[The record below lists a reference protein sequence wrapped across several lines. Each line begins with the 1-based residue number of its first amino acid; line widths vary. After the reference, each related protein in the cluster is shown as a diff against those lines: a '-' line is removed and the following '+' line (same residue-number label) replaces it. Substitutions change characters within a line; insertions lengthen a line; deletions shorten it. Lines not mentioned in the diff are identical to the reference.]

1 MEKRLAVMKE
11 NKFYKSEASEAASDF
26 FEMNKV
32 KGTSI
37 SACAI
42 MKNEISHV
50 EAWLNNVRVFAQEII
65 VVDTGSTDGT
75 NEFLAKQF
83 DVKLI
88 SYEWQHD
95 FAQAKNVALQEA
107 TGDWLVFT
115 DAYECFY
122 HPKNIIEY
130 LRQLDKQYADMDVI
144 FCPIDNI
151 DADNNNEIINS
162 DVVPRIIRNHV
173 GIKYMG
179 AVHEQ
184 LTNGREPWQDVK
196 YVVADRQLAIR
207 HTGYSTKVIPFK
219 YQRNYEILQQVMGKS
234 HKPEMYYGFLS
245 ESLLG
250 LEKYQEALEYA
261 ILAMESPYQPTIQ
274 KERFAQV
281 AIESM
286 DKLGLAISDIFS
298 MQQAEKICQTIL
310 KRNKWHVGTL
320 CQWLDM
326 NLLEIDEN
334 EHQDKIQNI
343 IQSLHNIYG
352 ENPQDIQQLIALLEQ
367 NGYIYLVKEFSYYM
381 NMEKENNLEEVYQLL
396 YQKNF
401 DQLEKKI
408 LPRMAE
414 NIQLLFVALLGC
426 NYSSGSWYQEKL
438 QLLPQAQQVL
448 VQLYHG
454 QVQNVALEP
463 DEYITMLDGIIL
475 YGSQEMLLK
484 YLQLAQGMPGSKL
497 KKIGHQLV
505 AREYYGEALEIFA
518 QIQAEDEAVTEDF
531 WFDCGICLYY
541 LQDYSNALAALERA
555 ANMGNSNKELET
567 YIAWCK
573 EAVKI

>member
-1 MEKRLAVMKE
+1 MKK

-32 KGTSI
+32 KGTNI

-65 VVDTGSTDGT
+65 VVDTGSIDGT

-115 DAYECFY
+115 DADEYFY
-122 HPKNIIEY
+122 QPENIIEY
-130 LRQLDKQYADMDVI
+130 LRQLNKQSSDIDVV

-151 DADNNNEIINS
+151 DADSNNEIINS
-162 DVVPRIIRNHV
+162 DVVPRLIRNHI
-173 GIKYMG
+173 GIKYIG

-184 LTNGREPWQDVK
+184 LTKGSEPWQNIK

-207 HTGYSTKVIPFK
+207 HTGYSAKVIPFK
-219 YQRNYEILQQVMGKS
+219 HQRNYEILQQVMGKS

-298 MQQAEKICQTIL
+298 LQQAEKICQTIL

-326 NLLEIDEN
+326 KLTVYEN
-334 EHQDKIQNI
+334 DHQEKITDI
-343 IQSLHNIYG
+343 IQDLHHLYG
-352 ENPQDIQQLIALLEQ
+352 ENSQDIQQLMALLKQ
-367 NGYIYLVKEFSYYM
+367 NGYIYLAKEFSAHM
-381 NMEKENNLEEVYQLL
+381 NMEKENNLEEVYHLL

-401 DQLEKKI
+401 AQFEKKI
-408 LPRMAE
+408 LPLMAE

-426 NYSSGSWYQEKL
+426 NYSSGNWYQEKL
-438 QLLPQAQQVL
+438 KLLPEAQQIL

-475 YGSQEMLLK
+475 YGSQEMLLN
-484 YLQLAQGMPGSKL
+484 YLQLAQGMLGSKL

-505 AREYYGEALEIFA
+505 VREYYSEALEILA
-518 QIQAEDEAVTEDF
+518 QIQAEDEAVIEDF

-541 LQDYSNALAALERA
+541 LQDYSNALPALERA

-573 EAVKI
+573 EAVRA

>member
-1 MEKRLAVMKE
+1 MKK
-11 NKFYKSEASEAASDF
+11 NKFYKSEASEPASDF
-26 FEMNKV
+26 FGMDKAQGISV
-32 KGTSI
+32 

-115 DAYECFY
+115 DADECFY
-122 HPKNIIEY
+122 HPENITEY
-130 LRQLDKQYADMDVI
+130 LGKLDRQSADMDVI

-173 GIKYMG
+173 GIKYIG

-184 LTNGREPWQDVK
+184 LTKGGEPWQDIK
-196 YVVADRQLAIR
+196 YVVADRNLAIR

-219 YQRNYEILQQVMGKS
+219 HQRNYEILCQVMGKS
-234 HKPEMYYGFLS
+234 NKPEMYYGFLS

-261 ILAMESPYQPTIQ
+261 VLAMESPYQPTIQ

-281 AIESM
+281 AIEYM

-298 MQQAEKICQTIL
+298 LQQAEAICQTIL

-326 NLLEIDEN
+326 KLTVYEN
-334 EHQDKIQNI
+334 DHQEKITDI
-343 IQSLHNIYG
+343 IQDLHHLYG
-352 ENPQDIQQLIALLEQ
+352 ENSQDIQQLMALLEQ
-367 NGYIYLVKEFSYYM
+367 NGYIYLAKEFSAHM
-381 NMEKENNLEEVYQLL
+381 NIEKENHLEEVYQLL
-396 YQKNF
+396 QEKNF
-401 DQLEKKI
+401 SQLEKKI
-408 LPRMAE
+408 LPLMAE

-426 NYSSGSWYQEKL
+426 NYSSGNWYQEKL
-438 QLLPQAQQVL
+438 KLLPKAQQIL

-484 YLQLAQGMPGSKL
+484 YLQLAQGMPGNKL
-497 KKIGHQLV
+497 KKIGHQLA

-518 QIQAEDEAVTEDF
+518 QIQAEDEAVTEEF
-531 WFDCGICLYY
+531 WLDCGICLYY
-541 LQDYSNALAALERA
+541 LQDYSNAMAALEKA
-555 ANMGNSNKELET
+555 AEMGNSSNDLKS

-573 EAVKI
+573 EAVRE

>member
-1 MEKRLAVMKE
+1 MKK
-11 NKFYKSEASEAASDF
+11 NKFYKSEAYEAASDF
-26 FEMNKV
+26 FEVNRAQEIN
-32 KGTSI
+32 I

-50 EAWLNNVRVFAQEII
+50 EAWLDNVRCFAQEII

-75 NEFLAKQF
+75 NEFLAKQPN
-83 DVKLI
+83 VKLI
-88 SYEWQHD
+88 NYEWQHD
-95 FAQAKNVALQEA
+95 FAQAKNMALQEA

-115 DAYECFY
+115 DADECYY

-184 LTNGREPWQDVK
+184 LTKGREPWQDIK
-196 YVVADRQLAIR
+196 YIVADRQLAIC

-298 MQQAEKICQTIL
+298 QQQAEEICQMTL
-310 KRNKWHVGTL
+310 RRNKWHLGTL

-326 NLLEIDEN
+326 NLLEIAEN
-334 EHQDKIQNI
+334 EQQEKVRDI
-343 IQSLHNIYG
+343 IQGLHNLYG
-352 ENPQDIQQLIALLEQ
+352 ENSQDIQQLIALLEQ
-367 NGYIYLVKEFSYYM
+367 NGYIYLAKEFSAHM

-401 DQLEKKI
+401 AQLEKKI
-408 LPRMAE
+408 LPLMAE

-438 QLLPQAQQVL
+438 MLLPEAQQVL

-475 YGSQEMLLK
+475 YGSQEMLLN

-497 KKIGHQLV
+497 KKIGHQFV
-505 AREYYGEALEIFA
+505 VREYYSEALEILA
-518 QIQAEDEAVTEDF
+518 QIQAEDEAVIEDF

-573 EAVKI
+573 EAVNI

>member
-1 MEKRLAVMKE
+1 MKK

-26 FEMNKV
+26 FEVSKV
-32 KGTSI
+32 KGASI

-42 MKNEISHV
+42 MKNEISNV
-50 EAWLNNVRVFAQEII
+50 EAWLDNVRVFAQEII
-65 VVDTGSTDGT
+65 VVDTGSVDGT
-75 NEFLAKQF
+75 REFLAKQT
-83 DVKLI
+83 DVKVI
-88 SYEWQHD
+88 NYEWQHN

-115 DAYECFY
+115 DADECFY

-130 LRQLDKQYADMDVI
+130 LRQMDKQSAVIDVI
-144 FCPIDNI
+144 LCPIDNI
-151 DADNNNEIINS
+151 DADSNNEIINS

-179 AVHEQ
+179 GVHEQ
-184 LTNGREPWQDVK
+184 LIKGGEPWQDIK
-196 YVVADRQLAIR
+196 YIVSDRQLAIR

-219 YQRNYEILQQVMGKS
+219 HQRNYAILRQVMGKS

-250 LEKYQEALEYA
+250 MEKYQQALEYA
-261 ILAMESPYQPTIQ
+261 ILAMESPYQPAIQ

-286 DKLGLAISDIFS
+286 DNLGLAISDIFS
-298 MQQAEKICQTIL
+298 PQQAEKICQTIL
-310 KRNKWHVGTL
+310 KRNKWHLGTL

-326 NLLEIDEN
+326 KLTAVEN
-334 EHQDKIQNI
+334 EQQDKIQNI
-343 IQSLHNIYG
+343 ISSLQDIYG
-352 ENPQDIQQLIALLEQ
+352 KNPQDIQQLIALLEQ
-367 NGYIYLVKEFSYYM
+367 NGYIYLAKEFSAHM
-381 NMEKENNLEEVYQLL
+381 NMKKENNLEEVYQLL
-396 YQKNF
+396 QQTDF
-401 DQLEKKI
+401 VQLEKKI
-408 LPRMAE
+408 LPLMAE

-426 NYSSGSWYQEKL
+426 NYSSGGWYQEKL
-438 QLLPQAQQVL
+438 MLLPKAQQAL

-454 QVQNVALEP
+454 HVKNGALNP
-463 DEYITMLDGIIL
+463 DECITMLDGIIL
-475 YGSQEMLLK
+475 YGNQEMLLK

-497 KKIGHQLV
+497 KKIGHQLAV
-505 AREYYGEALEIFA
+505 REYYGEALEIFA

-555 ANMGNSNKELET
+555 ADMGSSSKELES

-573 EAVKI
+573 EAVKR

>member
-1 MEKRLAVMKE
+1 MKK

-88 SYEWQHD
+88 NYEWQNN

-115 DAYECFY
+115 DADECLY
-122 HPKNIIEY
+122 HPENIIEY
-130 LRQLDKQYADMDVI
+130 LRQMNKQSPDTDVI

-151 DADNNNEIINS
+151 DVDSNNEIINS

-184 LTNGREPWQDVK
+184 LTKGGELWQNIK
-196 YVVADRQLAIR
+196 YVVADRNLAIR

-219 YQRNYEILQQVMGKS
+219 HQRNYEILCQVMKKS
-234 HKPEMYYGFLS
+234 NKPEMYYGFLS

-261 ILAMESPYQPTIQ
+261 ILAMESPYQPAIQ

-281 AIESM
+281 DIESM
-286 DKLGLAISDIFS
+286 DKLGLAISDIFFP
-298 MQQAEKICQTIL
+298 QQAEEICQTIL
-310 KRNKWHVGTL
+310 KRNKWHLGTL

-326 NLLEIDEN
+326 KLAAAEN
-334 EHQDKIQNI
+334 GYQEGIQNI
-343 IQSLHNIYG
+343 ISSLQDIYG
-352 ENPQDIQQLIALLEQ
+352 KNPQDIQQLIALLEQ
-367 NGYIYLVKEFSYYM
+367 NGYIYLAKEFSAHM
-381 NMEKENNLEEVYQLL
+381 NMKKENNLEEVYQLL
-396 YQKNF
+396 QQKDF
-401 DQLEKKI
+401 VQLEKKI
-408 LPRMAE
+408 LPLMAE
-414 NIQLLFVALLGC
+414 NIQILFVALLGC
-426 NYSSGSWYQEKL
+426 NYSSGGWYQEKL
-438 QLLPQAQQVL
+438 MLLPKAQQAL
-448 VQLYHG
+448 VKLYHG
-454 QVQNVALEP
+454 HVKNVVLNP
-463 DEYITMLDGIIL
+463 DECITMLDGIIL
-475 YGSQEMLLK
+475 YGGQEMLLR
-484 YLQLAQGMPGSKL
+484 YLQLAQGMSGSKL
-497 KKIGHQLV
+497 KKIGHQLTV
-505 AREYYGEALEIFA
+505 REYYGEALEIFA

-531 WFDCGICLYY
+531 WFDCGVCLYY
-541 LQDYSNALAALERA
+541 LQDYINALVALERA
-555 ANMGNSNKELET
+555 ASMGISNKELES

-573 EAVKI
+573 EAVRE

>member
-1 MEKRLAVMKE
+1 MKK

-26 FEMNKV
+26 FGMDNAQGISV
-32 KGTSI
+32 

-50 EAWLNNVRVFAQEII
+50 EAWLDNVRVFAQEII

-75 NEFLAKQF
+75 NEFLAKQP

-88 SYEWQHD
+88 NYEWQHD
-95 FAQAKNVALQEA
+95 FAQAKNMALQE
-107 TGDWLVFT
+107 TTEDWLVFT
-115 DAYECFY
+115 DADECYY

-184 LTNGREPWQDVK
+184 LTKGREPWQDIK
-196 YVVADRQLAIR
+196 YIVADRNLAIR
-207 HTGYSTKVIPFK
+207 HSGYSTKVITFK
-219 YQRNYEILQQVMGKS
+219 YQRNYDILCQVMKKS
-234 HKPEMYYGFLS
+234 NKPEMYYGFLS

-298 MQQAEKICQTIL
+298 LQQAEAICQTIL

-326 NLLEIDEN
+326 KLTVYEN
-334 EHQDKIQNI
+334 GHQEKITDI
-343 IQSLHNIYG
+343 IQSLHHLYG
-352 ENPQDIQQLIALLEQ
+352 ENSQDIQQLMALLEQ
-367 NGYIYLVKEFSYYM
+367 NGYIYLAKEFSAHM

-401 DQLEKKI
+401 AQFEKKI
-408 LPRMAE
+408 LPLMAE

-426 NYSSGSWYQEKL
+426 NYSSGNWYQEKL
-438 QLLPQAQQVL
+438 KLLPEAQQIL

-475 YGSQEMLLK
+475 YGSQEMLLN
-484 YLQLAQGMPGSKL
+484 YLQLAQGMLGSKL

-505 AREYYGEALEIFA
+505 VREYYSEALEILV
-518 QIQAEDEAVTEDF
+518 QIQTEDVAVTEDF

-555 ANMGNSNKELET
+555 ADMGNRNKELES

-573 EAVKI
+573 EAVKR

>member
-1 MEKRLAVMKE
+1 MKK
-11 NKFYKSEASEAASDF
+11 NKFYKSEASEAASYF

-50 EAWLNNVRVFAQEII
+50 EDWLDNVRCFAQEII

-75 NEFLAKQF
+75 NEFLAKQP

-88 SYEWQHD
+88 NYEWQHD
-95 FAQAKNVALQEA
+95 FAQAKNVALREVA
-107 TGDWLVFT
+107 RDWLVFT
-115 DAYECFY
+115 DADECFY
-122 HPKNIIEY
+122 HSENIIEY
-130 LRQLDKQYADMDVI
+130 LEQLDKQYADIDVI

-151 DADNNNEIINS
+151 DADSNNEIINS

-184 LTNGREPWQDVK
+184 LTKGGEPWQDIK

-219 YQRNYEILQQVMGKS
+219 HQRNYAILRQVMEKS
-234 HKPEMYYGFLS
+234 NKPEMYYGFLS

-250 LEKYQEALEYA
+250 MEKYQDALEYA
-261 ILAMESPYQPTIQ
+261 ILAMESPYQPAIQ

-286 DKLGLAISDIFS
+286 DKLGLTISDIFS
-298 MQQAEKICQTIL
+298 MKQAEEICQTIL
-310 KRNKWHVGTL
+310 KRNKWHLGTL

-326 NLLEIDEN
+326 NLLEIAEN

-367 NGYIYLVKEFSYYM
+367 NGYIYLAKEFFAHM

-401 DQLEKKI
+401 AQFEKKI
-408 LPRMAE
+408 LPLMAE

-426 NYSSGSWYQEKL
+426 NYSYGNWYQEKL

-475 YGSQEMLLK
+475 YGSQEMLLN

-505 AREYYGEALEIFA
+505 VREYYSEALEIFA
-518 QIQAEDEAVTEDF
+518 QIQAEDEAVIEDF

-541 LQDYSNALAALERA
+541 LQDYSNALPALEMA
-555 ANMGNSNKELET
+555 ANMGNSSKELET

-573 EAVKI
+573 EAVRE

>member
-1 MEKRLAVMKE
+1 MKK

-115 DAYECFY
+115 DADECYY
-122 HPKNIIEY
+122 HPENITEY
-130 LRQLDKQYADMDVI
+130 LGKLDRQSADIDVI

-151 DADNNNEIINS
+151 DADSNNEIINS

-184 LTNGREPWQDVK
+184 LTKGGEPWQDIK
-196 YVVADRQLAIR
+196 YVVADRNLAIR

-219 YQRNYEILQQVMGKS
+219 HQRNYEILCQVMGKS
-234 HKPEMYYGFLS
+234 NKPEMYYGFLS

-250 LEKYQEALEYA
+250 MEKYQQALEYA

-298 MQQAEKICQTIL
+298 LQQAEAICQTIL

-326 NLLEIDEN
+326 KLTVYEN
-334 EHQDKIQNI
+334 DHQEKITDI
-343 IQSLHNIYG
+343 IQDLHHLYG
-352 ENPQDIQQLIALLEQ
+352 ENSQDIQQLIALLEQ
-367 NGYIYLVKEFSYYM
+367 NGYIYLAKEFSAHM
-381 NMEKENNLEEVYQLL
+381 NIEKENHLEEVYQLL
-396 YQKNF
+396 QEKNF
-401 DQLEKKI
+401 SQLEKKI
-408 LPRMAE
+408 LPLMAE
-414 NIQLLFVALLGC
+414 NIQLLFVASLGC
-426 NYSSGSWYQEKL
+426 NYSSGNWYQEKL
-438 QLLPQAQQVL
+438 KLLPKAQQIL

-484 YLQLAQGMPGSKL
+484 YLQLAQGMLGSKL
-497 KKIGHQLV
+497 KKIGHQLA

-518 QIQAEDEAVTEDF
+518 QIQAEDEAVTEEF
-531 WFDCGICLYY
+531 WLDCGICLYY
-541 LQDYSNALAALERA
+541 LQDYSNAMAALEKA
-555 ANMGNSNKELET
+555 AEMGNSSKELES

-573 EAVKI
+573 EAVRE

>member
-1 MEKRLAVMKE
+1 MKK

-26 FEMNKV
+26 FGMDKAQGISV
-32 KGTSI
+32 

-115 DAYECFY
+115 DADECYY
-122 HPKNIIEY
+122 HPENIIEY
-130 LRQLDKQYADMDVI
+130 LGKLDRQSADIDVI

-162 DVVPRIIRNHV
+162 DVVPRIIRNYV

-184 LTNGREPWQDVK
+184 LTKGGEPWQDIK
-196 YVVADRQLAIR
+196 YVVADRNLAIR

-219 YQRNYEILQQVMGKS
+219 HQRNYEILCQVMGKS
-234 HKPEMYYGFLS
+234 NKPEMYYGFLS

-250 LEKYQEALEYA
+250 MEKYQQALEYA

-274 KERFAQV
+274 KECFAQV

-298 MQQAEKICQTIL
+298 LQQAEAICQTIL

-326 NLLEIDEN
+326 KLTVYEN
-334 EHQDKIQNI
+334 DHQEKITDI
-343 IQSLHNIYG
+343 IQDLHHLYG
-352 ENPQDIQQLIALLEQ
+352 ENSQDIQQLMALLEQ
-367 NGYIYLVKEFSYYM
+367 NGYIYLAKEFSAHM
-381 NMEKENNLEEVYQLL
+381 NIEKENHLEEVYQLL
-396 YQKNF
+396 QEKNF
-401 DQLEKKI
+401 SQLEKKI
-408 LPRMAE
+408 LPLMAE

-426 NYSSGSWYQEKL
+426 NYSSGNWYQEKL
-438 QLLPQAQQVL
+438 KLLPKAQQIL

-484 YLQLAQGMPGSKL
+484 YLQLAQGMPGNKL
-497 KKIGHQLV
+497 KKIGHQLA

-518 QIQAEDEAVTEDF
+518 QIQAEDEAVTEEF
-531 WFDCGICLYY
+531 WLDCGICLYY
-541 LQDYSNALAALERA
+541 LQDYSNAMVALEKA
-555 ANMGNSNKELET
+555 AEMGNSSKGLES
-567 YIAWCK
+567 YIVWCK
-573 EAVKI
+573 EAVRE

>member
-1 MEKRLAVMKE
+1 MKKS
-11 NKFYKSEASEAASDF
+11 KFYKSEASEAASDF

-50 EAWLNNVRVFAQEII
+50 EAWLDNVRVFAQEII

-75 NEFLAKQF
+75 REFLDKQS
-83 DVKLI
+83 DVKVFY
-88 SYEWQHD
+88 SEWQHD
-95 FAQAKNVALQEA
+95 FAQVKNVALQEA

-115 DAYECFY
+115 DADECFY
-122 HPKNIIEY
+122 HSENIIEY
-130 LRQLDKQYADMDVI
+130 LEQLDKQYADIDVI

-151 DADNNNEIINS
+151 DADSNNEIINS
-162 DVVPRIIRNHV
+162 DVVPRLIRNHV
-173 GIKYMG
+173 GIKYIG

-184 LTNGREPWQDVK
+184 LTKGREPWQDIK
-196 YVVADRQLAIR
+196 YIVANRQLAIR
-207 HTGYSTKVIPFK
+207 HTGYSIKAIPCK
-219 YQRNYEILQQVMGKS
+219 HQRNYEILCQVMEKS
-234 HKPEMYYGFLS
+234 NNPEMYYGFLS

-250 LEKYQEALEYA
+250 LGKYQEALEYA
-261 ILAMESPYQPTIQ
+261 ILAMESPYQPAIQ

-298 MQQAEKICQTIL
+298 PQQAEEICQTIL

-326 NLLEIDEN
+326 KLAVAEN
-334 EHQDKIQNI
+334 EHQNKIKGI
-343 IQSLHNIYG
+343 IQGLHNIYG
-352 ENPQDIQQLIALLEQ
+352 ENPQDIQQLMALLEQ
-367 NGYIYLVKEFSYYM
+367 NGYIYLAKEFSSYM
-381 NMEKENNLEEVYQLL
+381 NIEKENNLEEVYQLL
-396 YQKNF
+396 QQKNF
-401 DQLEKKI
+401 AQLEKKI
-408 LPRMAE
+408 LPLMVE
-414 NIQLLFVALLGC
+414 NIQLLFISLLGC
-426 NYSSGSWYQEKL
+426 NYSSGGWYQEKL
-438 QLLPQAQQVL
+438 RLLPEAQQIL

-454 QVQNVALEP
+454 KVKNVALEP
-463 DEYITMLDGIIL
+463 EEYIAMLEGVIV

-484 YLQLAQGMPGSKL
+484 YLQLAQGMPGNKL

-505 AREYYGEALEIFA
+505 VWEYYGEALEIYG

-531 WFDCGICLYY
+531 WLGCGKCLYY
-541 LQDYSNALAALERA
+541 LQDYSNALAALEKT
-555 ANMGNSNKELET
+555 ANMRSSSKELEA
-567 YIAWCK
+567 YITWCK
-573 EAVKI
+573 EAVKE

>member
-1 MEKRLAVMKE
+1 MKK

-50 EAWLNNVRVFAQEII
+50 EAWLDNVRCFAQEII

-75 NEFLAKQF
+75 NEFLAKQP

-88 SYEWQHD
+88 NYEWQHD
-95 FAQAKNVALQEA
+95 FAQAKNVALREVA
-107 TGDWLVFT
+107 RDWLVFT
-115 DAYECFY
+115 DADECFY
-122 HPKNIIEY
+122 HSENIIEY
-130 LRQLDKQYADMDVI
+130 LEQLDKQYADIDVI

-151 DADNNNEIINS
+151 DADSNNEIINS

-184 LTNGREPWQDVK
+184 LTNGSEPWQDIK

-219 YQRNYEILQQVMGKS
+219 HQRNYAILRQVMEKS
-234 HKPEMYYGFLS
+234 NKPEMYYGFLS

-250 LEKYQEALEYA
+250 MEKYQDALEYA
-261 ILAMESPYQPTIQ
+261 ILAMESPYQPAIQ

-286 DKLGLAISDIFS
+286 DNLGLAISDIFS
-298 MQQAEKICQTIL
+298 LQQAEAICQTIL
-310 KRNKWHVGTL
+310 KRNKWHLGTL

-326 NLLEIDEN
+326 NLLEIAEN

-367 NGYIYLVKEFSYYM
+367 NGYIYLAKEFFAHM

-401 DQLEKKI
+401 AQFEQKI
-408 LPRMAE
+408 LPLMAE

-426 NYSSGSWYQEKL
+426 NYSYGNWYQEKL

-475 YGSQEMLLK
+475 YGSQEMLLN

-505 AREYYGEALEIFA
+505 VREYYSEALEILA
-518 QIQAEDEAVTEDF
+518 QIQAEDEAVIEDF

-541 LQDYSNALAALERA
+541 LQDYSNALVALERA
-555 ANMGNSNKELET
+555 ANMGNDSKELES

-573 EAVKI
+573 EAVRE

>member
-1 MEKRLAVMKE
+1 MKK

-26 FEMNKV
+26 FGMDKV
-32 KGTSI
+32 QGISI

-50 EAWLNNVRVFAQEII
+50 EAWLDNVRVFAQEII

-115 DAYECFY
+115 DADECFY
-122 HPKNIIEY
+122 QPQNIIEY
-130 LRQLDKQYADMDVI
+130 LEQLDKKSTSIEAI

-184 LTNGREPWQDVK
+184 LTKGGEPWQDIK
-196 YVVADRQLAIR
+196 YVVADRNLAIR

-219 YQRNYEILQQVMGKS
+219 YQRNYDILCQVMKKS
-234 HKPEMYYGFLS
+234 NKPEMYYGFLS

-250 LEKYQEALEYA
+250 MEKYQQALEYA
-261 ILAMESPYQPTIQ
+261 ILGMESPYQPTIQ

-298 MQQAEKICQTIL
+298 PQQAEEICQTIL

-326 NLLEIDEN
+326 NLLEIAEN

-367 NGYIYLVKEFSYYM
+367 NGYIYLAKEFSAHM

-396 YQKNF
+396 QQKDF
-401 DQLEKKI
+401 VQLEKKI
-408 LPRMAE
+408 LPLMAE

-438 QLLPQAQQVL
+438 MLLPEAQQVL

-484 YLQLAQGMPGSKL
+484 YLQLAQGMPGNKL
-497 KKIGHQLV
+497 KKIGYQLA

-518 QIQAEDEAVTEDF
+518 QIQAEDEAVTEEF
-531 WFDCGICLYY
+531 WLDCGICLYY
-541 LQDYSNALAALERA
+541 LQDYSNAMAALEKA
-555 ANMGNSNKELET
+555 AEMGNSSKELES

-573 EAVKI
+573 EAVRE

>member
-1 MEKRLAVMKE
+1 MKK
-11 NKFYKSEASEAASDF
+11 NKFYKSEASDAASDF

-32 KGTSI
+32 KVTNI
-37 SACAI
+37 SACDI

-65 VVDTGSTDGT
+65 VVDTGSIDGT

-115 DAYECFY
+115 DADEYFY
-122 HPKNIIEY
+122 QPENIIEY
-130 LRQLDKQYADMDVI
+130 LRQLNKQSSDIDVV

-151 DADNNNEIINS
+151 DADSNNEIINS
-162 DVVPRIIRNHV
+162 DVVPRLIRNHI
-173 GIKYMG
+173 GIKYIG

-184 LTNGREPWQDVK
+184 LTKGSEPWQNIK

-207 HTGYSTKVIPFK
+207 HTGYSAKVIPFK
-219 YQRNYEILQQVMGKS
+219 HQRNYEILQQVMGKS

-298 MQQAEKICQTIL
+298 LQQAEKICQTIL

-326 NLLEIDEN
+326 KLTVYEN
-334 EHQDKIQNI
+334 DHQEKITDI
-343 IQSLHNIYG
+343 IQDLHHLYG
-352 ENPQDIQQLIALLEQ
+352 ENSQDIQQLMALLKQ
-367 NGYIYLVKEFSYYM
+367 NGYIYLAKEFSAHM
-381 NMEKENNLEEVYQLL
+381 NMEKENNLEEVYHLL

-401 DQLEKKI
+401 AQFEKKI
-408 LPRMAE
+408 LPLMAE

-426 NYSSGSWYQEKL
+426 NYSSGNWYQEKL
-438 QLLPQAQQVL
+438 KLLPEAQQIL

-475 YGSQEMLLK
+475 YGSQEMLLN
-484 YLQLAQGMPGSKL
+484 YLQLAQGMLGSKL

-505 AREYYGEALEIFA
+505 VREYYSEALEILA
-518 QIQAEDEAVTEDF
+518 QIQAEDEAVIEDF

-541 LQDYSNALAALERA
+541 LQDYSNALPALERA

-573 EAVKI
+573 EAVRA

>member
-1 MEKRLAVMKE
+1 MKK

-50 EAWLNNVRVFAQEII
+50 EAWLNNARVFAQEII

-115 DAYECFY
+115 DADECFY
-122 HPKNIIEY
+122 QPQNIIEY
-130 LRQLDKQYADMDVI
+130 LEQLDKKSTSIEAI
-144 FCPIDNI
+144 FCLIDNI
-151 DADNNNEIINS
+151 DADSNNEIINS

-184 LTNGREPWQDVK
+184 LTKGGEPWQDIK
-196 YVVADRQLAIR
+196 YVVADRNLAIR
-207 HTGYSTKVIPFK
+207 HTGYSTKVITFK
-219 YQRNYEILQQVMGKS
+219 HQRNYEILCQVMGKS
-234 HKPEMYYGFLS
+234 NKPEMYYGFLS

-250 LEKYQEALEYA
+250 MEKYQQALEYA

-286 DKLGLAISDIFS
+286 DKLGLDISDIFS
-298 MQQAEKICQTIL
+298 LQQAEAICQTIL

-326 NLLEIDEN
+326 KLTVYEN
-334 EHQDKIQNI
+334 DHQEKITDI
-343 IQSLHNIYG
+343 IQDLHHLYG
-352 ENPQDIQQLIALLEQ
+352 ENSQDIQQLMALLEQ
-367 NGYIYLVKEFSYYM
+367 NGYIYLAKEFSAHM
-381 NMEKENNLEEVYQLL
+381 NIEKENHLEEVYQLL
-396 YQKNF
+396 QEKNF
-401 DQLEKKI
+401 SQLEKKI
-408 LPRMAE
+408 LPLMAE

-438 QLLPQAQQVL
+438 MLLPEAQQAL
-448 VQLYHG
+448 VKLYHR
-454 QVQNVALEP
+454 QVRNVSLEP
-463 DEYITMLDGIIL
+463 EEYIAMLDGVTL
-475 YGSQEMLLK
+475 YGNQEMLLK

-497 KKIGHQLV
+497 KKTGHKLV
-505 AREYYGEALEIFA
+505 DREYYGEALEIFA
-518 QIQAEDEAVTEDF
+518 QIQAEDEAVTEEF
-531 WFDCGICLYY
+531 WLDCGICLYY
-541 LQDYSNALAALERA
+541 LQDYSNAMAALEKA
-555 ANMGNSNKELET
+555 AEMGNSSKELES

-573 EAVKI
+573 EAVRE

>member
-1 MEKRLAVMKE
+1 MKK

-26 FEMNKV
+26 FGMDKAQGISV
-32 KGTSI
+32 

-75 NEFLAKQF
+75 NEFLAKQP

-115 DAYECFY
+115 DADECFY
-122 HPKNIIEY
+122 QPQNIIEY
-130 LRQLDKQYADMDVI
+130 LEQLDKKSTSIEAI

-162 DVVPRIIRNHV
+162 DVVPRIIRNYV

-184 LTNGREPWQDVK
+184 LTKGGEPWQDIK
-196 YVVADRQLAIR
+196 YVVADRNLAIR

-219 YQRNYEILQQVMGKS
+219 HQRNYEILCQVMGKS
-234 HKPEMYYGFLS
+234 NKPEMYYGFLS

-250 LEKYQEALEYA
+250 MEKYQQALEYA

-298 MQQAEKICQTIL
+298 LQQAEAICQTIL

-326 NLLEIDEN
+326 KLTVYEN
-334 EHQDKIQNI
+334 DHQEKITDI
-343 IQSLHNIYG
+343 IQDLHHLYG
-352 ENPQDIQQLIALLEQ
+352 ENSQDIQQLMALLEQ
-367 NGYIYLVKEFSYYM
+367 NGYIYLAKEFSAHM
-381 NMEKENNLEEVYQLL
+381 NIEKENHLEEVYQLL
-396 YQKNF
+396 QEKNF
-401 DQLEKKI
+401 SQLEKKI
-408 LPRMAE
+408 LPLMAE

-426 NYSSGSWYQEKL
+426 NYSSGNWYQEKL
-438 QLLPQAQQVL
+438 KLLPKAQQIL

-484 YLQLAQGMPGSKL
+484 YLQLAQGMPGNKL
-497 KKIGHQLV
+497 KKIGHQLA

-518 QIQAEDEAVTEDF
+518 QIQAEDEAVTEEF
-531 WFDCGICLYY
+531 WLDCGICLYY
-541 LQDYSNALAALERA
+541 LQDYSNAMAALEKA
-555 ANMGNSNKELET
+555 AEMGNSSKELES

-573 EAVKI
+573 EAVRE

>member
-1 MEKRLAVMKE
+1 MKK
-11 NKFYKSEASEAASDF
+11 NKFYKSEASKAASDF
-26 FEMNKV
+26 FEMDKV
-32 KGTSI
+32 KGASI

-50 EAWLNNVRVFAQEII
+50 EAWLDNVRGFAQEII

-115 DAYECFY
+115 DADECFY
-122 HPKNIIEY
+122 QPQNIIEY
-130 LRQLDKQYADMDVI
+130 LEQLDKKSTSIEAI

-151 DADNNNEIINS
+151 DADSNNEIINS

-184 LTNGREPWQDVK
+184 LTKGREPWQDIK
-196 YVVADRQLAIR
+196 YVVADRNLAIR

-219 YQRNYEILQQVMGKS
+219 HQRNYEILCQVMGKS
-234 HKPEMYYGFLS
+234 NKPEMYYGFLS

-250 LEKYQEALEYA
+250 MEKYQQALEYA

-298 MQQAEKICQTIL
+298 LQQAEAICQTIL

-326 NLLEIDEN
+326 KLAVAEN
-334 EHQDKIQNI
+334 DHQEKITDI
-343 IQSLHNIYG
+343 IQDLHHLYG
-352 ENPQDIQQLIALLEQ
+352 ENSQDIQQLMALLEQ
-367 NGYIYLVKEFSYYM
+367 NGYIYLAKEFSAHM
-381 NMEKENNLEEVYQLL
+381 NIEKENHLEEVYQLL
-396 YQKNF
+396 QEKNF
-401 DQLEKKI
+401 SQLEKKI
-408 LPRMAE
+408 LPLMAE

-426 NYSSGSWYQEKL
+426 NYSSGNWYQEKL
-438 QLLPQAQQVL
+438 KLLPEAQQVL

-484 YLQLAQGMPGSKL
+484 YLQLAQGMPGNKL
-497 KKIGHQLV
+497 KKIGHQLA

-518 QIQAEDEAVTEDF
+518 QIQAEDEAVTEEF
-531 WFDCGICLYY
+531 WLDCGICLYY
-541 LQDYSNALAALERA
+541 LQDYSNAMAALEKA
-555 ANMGNSNKELET
+555 AEMGNSSKELES

-573 EAVKI
+573 EAVRE

>member
-1 MEKRLAVMKE
+1 MKK
-11 NKFYKSEASEAASDF
+11 NKFYKSEASKAASDF
-26 FEMNKV
+26 FEMDKV
-32 KGTSI
+32 KGASI

-50 EAWLNNVRVFAQEII
+50 EAWLDNVRCFAQEII

-75 NEFLAKQF
+75 NEFLAKQPN
-83 DVKLI
+83 VKLI
-88 SYEWQHD
+88 NYEWQHD
-95 FAQAKNVALQEA
+95 FAQAKNMALQEA

-115 DAYECFY
+115 DADECYY

-184 LTNGREPWQDVK
+184 LTKGREPWQDIK
-196 YVVADRQLAIR
+196 YIVADRQLAIR

-261 ILAMESPYQPTIQ
+261 VLAMESPYQPTIQ

-298 MQQAEKICQTIL
+298 PQQAEEICQTIL
-310 KRNKWHVGTL
+310 KRNKWHLGTL

-326 NLLEIDEN
+326 NLLEIAEN
-334 EHQDKIQNI
+334 EQQEKVRDI
-343 IQSLHNIYG
+343 IQGLHNIYG
-352 ENPQDIQQLIALLEQ
+352 ENSQNIQQLMALLEQ
-367 NGYIYLVKEFSYYM
+367 NGYIYLAKEFSSHI
-381 NMEKENNLEEVYQLL
+381 NIEKENNLEEVYQLL

-401 DQLEKKI
+401 AKLEKKI
-408 LPRMAE
+408 LPLMAE

-438 QLLPQAQQVL
+438 KLLPEVQQIL

-505 AREYYGEALEIFA
+505 VREYYSEALEILA
-518 QIQAEDEAVTEDF
+518 QIQSEDEAVIEDF

-541 LQDYSNALAALERA
+541 LQDYINALPALERA
-555 ANMGNSNKELET
+555 ANMGNSSKELET

>member
-1 MEKRLAVMKE
+1 MKK

-32 KGTSI
+32 KGASI

-42 MKNEISHV
+42 MKNEISNV
-50 EAWLNNVRVFAQEII
+50 EAWLDNVRVFAQEII

-115 DAYECFY
+115 DADECFY
-122 HPKNIIEY
+122 QPQNIIEY
-130 LRQLDKQYADMDVI
+130 LEQLDKKSTSIEAI

-173 GIKYMG
+173 GIKYIG

-184 LTNGREPWQDVK
+184 LTKGREPWQDIK
-196 YVVADRQLAIR
+196 YIVADRNLAIR

-219 YQRNYEILQQVMGKS
+219 HQRNYEILCQVMGKS
-234 HKPEMYYGFLS
+234 NKPEMYYGFLS

-250 LEKYQEALEYA
+250 MEKYQQALEYA

-298 MQQAEKICQTIL
+298 LQQAEAICQTIL

-326 NLLEIDEN
+326 KLTVAEN
-334 EHQDKIQNI
+334 DHQEKITDI
-343 IQSLHNIYG
+343 IQDLHHLYG
-352 ENPQDIQQLIALLEQ
+352 ENSQDIQQLIALSEQ
-367 NGYIYLVKEFSYYM
+367 NGYIYLAKEFSAHM
-381 NMEKENNLEEVYQLL
+381 NIEKENHLEEVYQLL
-396 YQKNF
+396 QEKNF
-401 DQLEKKI
+401 SQLEKKI
-408 LPRMAE
+408 LPLMAE

-426 NYSSGSWYQEKL
+426 NYSSGNWYQEKL
-438 QLLPQAQQVL
+438 KLLPKAQQIL

-484 YLQLAQGMPGSKL
+484 YLQLAQGMPGNKL
-497 KKIGHQLV
+497 KKIGHQLA

-518 QIQAEDEAVTEDF
+518 QIQAEDEAVTEEF
-531 WFDCGICLYY
+531 WLDCGICLYY
-541 LQDYSNALAALERA
+541 LQDYSNAMAALEKA
-555 ANMGNSNKELET
+555 AEMGNSSKELES

-573 EAVKI
+573 EAVKR

>member
-1 MEKRLAVMKE
+1 MKK

-26 FEMNKV
+26 FGMDKAQV
-32 KGTSI
+32 ISI

-50 EAWLNNVRVFAQEII
+50 EAWLDNVRCFSQEII
-65 VVDTGSTDGT
+65 VVDTGSVDGT
-75 NEFLAKQF
+75 REFLAKQT
-83 DVKLI
+83 DVKVI
-88 SYEWQHD
+88 NYEWQHN

-115 DAYECFY
+115 DADECFY
-122 HPKNIIEY
+122 HPENIIEY
-130 LRQLDKQYADMDVI
+130 LRRMDKQSAGIDVI

-151 DADNNNEIINS
+151 DADSNNEIINS
-162 DVVPRIIRNHV
+162 DVVPRLIRNHV

-184 LTNGREPWQDVK
+184 LTKGREPWQDIK
-196 YVVADRQLAIR
+196 YIVADRQLAIR

-219 YQRNYEILQQVMGKS
+219 HQRNYEILWQVMEKS
-234 HKPEMYYGFLS
+234 YKPEMYYGFLS

-250 LEKYQEALEYA
+250 LEKYQQALEYA
-261 ILAMESPYQPTIQ
+261 ILAMESPYQPAIQ

-298 MQQAEKICQTIL
+298 SQQAEEICQTIL
-310 KRNKWHVGTL
+310 KRNKWHLGTL

-326 NLLEIDEN
+326 KFAVTEN
-334 EHQDKIQNI
+334 EHQEQIQNI
-343 IQSLHNIYG
+343 MHSLQNIYG
-352 ENPQDIQQLIALLEQ
+352 ENLYDIQQLIALLEQ
-367 NGYIYLVKEFSYYM
+367 NGYIYLAKEFSAHM
-381 NMEKENNLEEVYQLL
+381 NREKENNLEEVYQLL

-401 DQLEKKI
+401 AQLEKKI
-408 LPRMAE
+408 LPLMAE

-438 QLLPQAQQVL
+438 RLLPEAQQAL
-448 VQLYHG
+448 VKLYHG

-475 YGSQEMLLK
+475 YGSQEVLLK
-484 YLQLAQGMPGSKL
+484 YLQLAHGMPGSKL

-505 AREYYGEALEIFA
+505 AREYYGEALEIFT
-518 QIQAEDEAVTEDF
+518 QIQADDEAVTEDF

-541 LQDYSNALAALERA
+541 LQDYINALAALERV
-555 ANMGNSNKELET
+555 ANMGNNSKELES

-573 EAVKI
+573 EAVKE

>member
-1 MEKRLAVMKE
+1 MKK
-11 NKFYKSEASEAASDF
+11 NKFYKSEANQTASDF

-42 MKNEISHV
+42 MKNEKSHV
-50 EAWLNNVRVFAQEII
+50 KAWLDNVRCFAQEII

-95 FAQAKNVALQEA
+95 FAQAKNVALKEA
-107 TGDWLVFT
+107 TGDWLIFT
-115 DAYECFY
+115 DADECFY
-122 HPKNIIEY
+122 DPENIIEY
-130 LRQLDKQYADMDVI
+130 LEQLDKQYADIDVI

-151 DADNNNEIINS
+151 DADSNNEIINS

-184 LTNGREPWQDVK
+184 LTKGGEPWQDLK
-196 YVVADRQLAIR
+196 YIVADGNLAIR
-207 HTGYSTKVIPFK
+207 HTGYSTKVITFK
-219 YQRNYEILQQVMGKS
+219 HQRNYEILCQVMRKS
-234 HKPEMYYGFLS
+234 NKPDMYYGFLS

-261 ILAMESPYQPTIQ
+261 ILAMESPYQPAIQ

-298 MQQAEKICQTIL
+298 LQQAEEICQTIL
-310 KRNKWHVGTL
+310 RRNKWHLGTL
-320 CQWLDM
+320 CQWLNM
-326 NLLEIDEN
+326 KLAIAEN
-334 EHQDKIQNI
+334 EHQEKIKGI
-343 IQSLHNIYG
+343 IQGLHNIYG
-352 ENPQDIQQLIALLEQ
+352 ENTQDIQQLISLLKQ
-367 NGYIYLVKEFSYYM
+367 NGYIYLAKEFSSYM

-401 DQLEKKI
+401 AQLEKKI
-408 LPRMAE
+408 LPLMAE

-438 QLLPQAQQVL
+438 MLLPEAQQVL

-475 YGSQEMLLK
+475 YGSQEMLLN
-484 YLQLAQGMPGSKL
+484 YLQLAQGMPGNKL
-497 KKIGHQLV
+497 KKIGHQLA
-505 AREYYGEALEIFA
+505 AREYYDEALNIFA
-518 QIQAEDEAVTEDF
+518 QIQVEDEAVTEDF

-541 LQDYSNALAALERA
+541 LQDYSNALAALEKSA
-555 ANMGNSNKELET
+555 DIGNSSKKLES

-573 EAVKI
+573 GAVKE

>member
-1 MEKRLAVMKE
+1 MKK

-32 KGTSI
+32 KGASI

-50 EAWLNNVRVFAQEII
+50 EAWLDNVRVFAQEII
-65 VVDTGSTDGT
+65 VVDTGSTDAT
-75 NEFLAKQF
+75 NEFLAKQA

-88 SYEWQHD
+88 NYEWQHD
-95 FAQAKNVALQEA
+95 FAQAKNIALQEA

-115 DAYECFY
+115 DADECFY
-122 HPKNIIEY
+122 HPENITEY
-130 LRQLDKQYADMDVI
+130 LMQMNKQLLDKDVI

-151 DADNNNEIINS
+151 DADSNNEIINS

-184 LTNGREPWQDVK
+184 LTKGGEPWQDIK
-196 YVVADRQLAIR
+196 YVVADRNLAIR

-219 YQRNYEILQQVMGKS
+219 HQRNYEILCQVMGKS
-234 HKPEMYYGFLS
+234 NKPEMYYGFLS

-250 LEKYQEALEYA
+250 MEKYQQALEYA
-261 ILAMESPYQPTIQ
+261 ILGMESPYQPTIQ

-298 MQQAEKICQTIL
+298 PQQAEEICQTIL

-326 NLLEIDEN
+326 NLLEIAEN

-367 NGYIYLVKEFSYYM
+367 NGYIYLAKEFSAHM
-381 NMEKENNLEEVYQLL
+381 NMKKENNLEEVYQLL
-396 YQKNF
+396 QQKDF
-401 DQLEKKI
+401 VQLEKKI
-408 LPRMAE
+408 LPLMAE

-438 QLLPQAQQVL
+438 KLLPKAQQIL

-484 YLQLAQGMPGSKL
+484 YLQLAQGMPGNKL
-497 KKIGHQLV
+497 KKIGHQLA

-518 QIQAEDEAVTEDF
+518 QIQAEDEAVTEEF
-531 WFDCGICLYY
+531 WLDCGICLYY
-541 LQDYSNALAALERA
+541 LQDYSNAMAALEKA
-555 ANMGNSNKELET
+555 AEMGNSSKELES

-573 EAVKI
+573 EAVRE

>member
-1 MEKRLAVMKE
+1 MKK

-115 DAYECFY
+115 DADECFY

-130 LRQLDKQYADMDVI
+130 LRQLDKQSADMDVI

-162 DVVPRIIRNHV
+162 DVVPRIIRNYV

-184 LTNGREPWQDVK
+184 LTKGGEPWQDIK
-196 YVVADRQLAIR
+196 YVVADRNLAIR

-219 YQRNYEILQQVMGKS
+219 HQRNYEILCQVMGKS
-234 HKPEMYYGFLS
+234 NKPEMYYGFLS

-250 LEKYQEALEYA
+250 MEKYQQALEYA
-261 ILAMESPYQPTIQ
+261 ILAMESPYQPAIQ

-298 MQQAEKICQTIL
+298 LQQAEAICQTIL

-326 NLLEIDEN
+326 KLAVAEN
-334 EHQDKIQNI
+334 DHQEKITDI
-343 IQSLHNIYG
+343 IQDLHHLYG
-352 ENPQDIQQLIALLEQ
+352 ENSQDIQQLIALLEQ
-367 NGYIYLVKEFSYYM
+367 NGYIYLAKEFSAHM
-381 NMEKENNLEEVYQLL
+381 NIEKENHLEEVYQLL
-396 YQKNF
+396 QEKNF
-401 DQLEKKI
+401 SQLEKKI
-408 LPRMAE
+408 LPLMAE

-426 NYSSGSWYQEKL
+426 NYSSGNWYQEKL
-438 QLLPQAQQVL
+438 KLLPKAQQIL

-484 YLQLAQGMPGSKL
+484 YLQLAQGMPGNKL
-497 KKIGHQLV
+497 KKIGHQLA

-518 QIQAEDEAVTEDF
+518 QIQAEDEAVTEEF
-531 WFDCGICLYY
+531 WLDCGICLYY
-541 LQDYSNALAALERA
+541 LQDYSNAMAALEKA
-555 ANMGNSNKELET
+555 AEMGNSSNDLKS

-573 EAVKI
+573 EAVRE

>member
-1 MEKRLAVMKE
+1 MKKS
-11 NKFYKSEASEAASDF
+11 KFYKSEASEAASDF

-32 KGTSI
+32 KGISI

-42 MKNEISHV
+42 MKNEISNV
-50 EAWLNNVRVFAQEII
+50 EAWLDNVRVFAKEII
-65 VVDTGSTDGT
+65 LVDTGSTDGT
-75 NEFLAKQF
+75 NEFLVKQP

-88 SYEWQHD
+88 NYEWQYD
-95 FAQAKNVALQEA
+95 FAQAKNMALQEA
-107 TGDWLVFT
+107 TEDWLVFT
-115 DAYECFY
+115 DADECFY
-122 HPKNIIEY
+122 RPENIIEY
-130 LRQLDKQYADMDVI
+130 LGKLDRHSADIDVV

-151 DADNNNEIINS
+151 DADSNNEIINS

-173 GIKYMG
+173 GIKYIG

-184 LTNGREPWQDVK
+184 LTKGREPWQDIK
-196 YVVADRQLAIR
+196 YVVADGNMAIR
-207 HTGYSTKVIPFK
+207 HTGYSTKVITFK
-219 YQRNYEILQQVMGKS
+219 HQRNYAILRQVMEKS
-234 HKPEMYYGFLS
+234 NKAEMYYGFLS

-261 ILAMESPYQPTIQ
+261 ILALESPYQPAIQ

-286 DKLGLAISDIFS
+286 DKLGVAISDIFS
-298 MQQAEKICQTIL
+298 MQQAEEICQAIL

-326 NLLEIDEN
+326 KLAVVES
-334 EHQDKIQNI
+334 EHQEEIQDI
-343 IQSLHNIYG
+343 IQGLYNIYG
-352 ENPQDIQQLIALLEQ
+352 ENTQDIQQLIVLLEQ
-367 NGYIYLVKEFSYYM
+367 NGYIYLAKEFSAHM
-381 NMEKENNLEEVYQLL
+381 NIEKENHLEEVYQLL
-396 YQKNF
+396 QEKNF
-401 DQLEKKI
+401 SQLEKKI
-408 LPRMAE
+408 LPLMAE

-426 NYSSGSWYQEKL
+426 NYSSGCWYQEKL
-438 QLLPQAQQVL
+438 RLLPKAQQAL

-454 QVQNVALEP
+454 QVKDILLEP

-475 YGSQEMLLK
+475 YCSQEVLLK
-484 YLQLAQGMPGSKL
+484 YLQLAQGMPGNKL

-541 LQDYSNALAALERA
+541 LQDYTNALAALERA
-555 ANMGNSNKELET
+555 ANMGNSSKALET

>member
-1 MEKRLAVMKE
+1 MKE

-32 KGTSI
+32 KGTNI

-65 VVDTGSTDGT
+65 VVDTGSIDGT
-75 NEFLAKQF
+75 KEFLAKQS
-83 DVKLI
+83 DVKVFH
-88 SYEWQHD
+88 YEWQND
-95 FAQAKNVALQEA
+95 FSKAKNVALQKA

-115 DAYECFY
+115 DADECFY
-122 HPKNIIEY
+122 HPENIIEY
-130 LRQLDKQYADMDVI
+130 LEQLDKQSADIDVI

-151 DADNNNEIINS
+151 DADSNNEIINS

-184 LTNGREPWQDVK
+184 LTKGSEPWQDIK

-219 YQRNYEILQQVMGKS
+219 YQRNYKILQQVMEKS
-234 HKPEMYYGFLS
+234 SNPEMYYGFLS

-250 LEKYQEALEYA
+250 LAKYQEALEYA
-261 ILAMESPYQPTIQ
+261 ILAMESPYQPAIQ

-286 DKLGLAISDIFS
+286 DNLGLAISDIFS
-298 MQQAEKICQTIL
+298 PQQAEAICQTIL
-310 KRNKWHVGTL
+310 KRNKWHVGTF

-326 NLLEIDEN
+326 KLTVYEN
-334 EHQDKIQNI
+334 DHQEKITDI
-343 IQSLHNIYG
+343 IQDLHHLYG
-352 ENPQDIQQLIALLEQ
+352 ENSQNIQQLMALLEQ
-367 NGYIYLVKEFSYYM
+367 NGYIYLAKKFSAHM

-401 DQLEKKI
+401 AQFEKKI
-408 LPRMAE
+408 LPLMAE

-426 NYSSGSWYQEKL
+426 NYSSGNWYQEKL
-438 QLLPQAQQVL
+438 KLLPEAQQIL

-505 AREYYGEALEIFA
+505 VREYYSEALEILV
-518 QIQAEDEAVTEDF
+518 QIQTEDVAVTEDF

-555 ANMGNSNKELET
+555 ADMGNSNKELES

-573 EAVKI
+573 EAVKR

>member
-1 MEKRLAVMKE
+1 MKK

-26 FEMNKV
+26 FEMNRV

-75 NEFLAKQF
+75 NEFLAKQP

-95 FAQAKNVALQEA
+95 FAQAKNVALKEA

-115 DAYECFY
+115 DADECFY
-122 HPKNIIEY
+122 QPKNIIEY
-130 LRQLDKQYADMDVI
+130 LGKLDRQSANIDVI

-151 DADNNNEIINS
+151 DADSNNEIINS
-162 DVVPRIIRNHV
+162 DVVSRIIKNHV
-173 GIKYMG
+173 GITYIG

-184 LTNGREPWQDVK
+184 LTKGREPWQDVK

-298 MQQAEKICQTIL
+298 LQQAEAICQTIL

-367 NGYIYLVKEFSYYM
+367 NGYIYLAKEFSAYM

-484 YLQLAQGMPGSKL
+484 YLQLAQGMLGSKL

-505 AREYYGEALEIFA
+505 VREYYSEALEILV
-518 QIQAEDEAVTEDF
+518 QIQAEDVAVTEDF

-541 LQDYSNALAALERA
+541 LQDYSNALASLERA
-555 ANMGNSNKELET
+555 ADMGNSNKELES

-573 EAVKI
+573 EAVKR

>member
-1 MEKRLAVMKE
+1 MKKNE
-11 NKFYKSEASEAASDF
+11 FYKSEASEAASDF

-115 DAYECFY
+115 DADECYY
-122 HPKNIIEY
+122 HPENITEY
-130 LRQLDKQYADMDVI
+130 LGKLDRQSADIDVI

-151 DADNNNEIINS
+151 DTDSNNEIINS

-184 LTNGREPWQDVK
+184 LTKGGEPWQDIK
-196 YVVADRQLAIR
+196 YVVADRNLAIR

-219 YQRNYEILQQVMGKS
+219 HQRNYEILCQVMGKS
-234 HKPEMYYGFLS
+234 NKPEMYYGFLS

-250 LEKYQEALEYA
+250 MEKYQQALEYA

-298 MQQAEKICQTIL
+298 LQQAEAICQTIL

-326 NLLEIDEN
+326 KLTVYEN
-334 EHQDKIQNI
+334 DHQEKITDI
-343 IQSLHNIYG
+343 IQDLHHLYG
-352 ENPQDIQQLIALLEQ
+352 ENSQDIQQLMALLEQ
-367 NGYIYLVKEFSYYM
+367 NGYIYLAKEFSAHM
-381 NMEKENNLEEVYQLL
+381 NIEKENHLEEVYQLL
-396 YQKNF
+396 QEKNF
-401 DQLEKKI
+401 SQLEKKI
-408 LPRMAE
+408 LPLMAE

-426 NYSSGSWYQEKL
+426 NYSSGNWYQEKL
-438 QLLPQAQQVL
+438 KLLPKAQQIL

-484 YLQLAQGMPGSKL
+484 YLQLAQGMPGNKL
-497 KKIGHQLV
+497 KKIGHQLA

-518 QIQAEDEAVTEDF
+518 QIQAEDEAVTEEF
-531 WFDCGICLYY
+531 WLDCGICLYY
-541 LQDYSNALAALERA
+541 LQDYSNAMAALEKA
-555 ANMGNSNKELET
+555 AEMGNSSKELES

-573 EAVKI
+573 EAVRE

>member
-1 MEKRLAVMKE
+1 MKK

-26 FEMNKV
+26 FGMDKAQV
-32 KGTSI
+32 ISI

-50 EAWLNNVRVFAQEII
+50 EAWLDNVRCFSQEII
-65 VVDTGSTDGT
+65 VVDTGSVDGT
-75 NEFLAKQF
+75 REFLAKQT
-83 DVKLI
+83 DVKVI
-88 SYEWQHD
+88 NYEWQHN

-115 DAYECFY
+115 DVDECFY
-122 HPKNIIEY
+122 HPENIIEY
-130 LRQLDKQYADMDVI
+130 LRQMDKQSADIDVI

-151 DADNNNEIINS
+151 DVDSNNEIINS
-162 DVVPRIIRNHV
+162 DVVPRIIRNHA

-184 LTNGREPWQDVK
+184 LTKGGEPWQNIK
-196 YVVADRQLAIR
+196 YVVADRQLAIS
-207 HTGYSTKVIPFK
+207 HTGYSSKVITFK
-219 YQRNYEILQQVMGKS
+219 HQRNCEILRQVMEKS
-234 HKPEMYYGFLS
+234 NKPEMYYGFLS

-250 LEKYQEALEYA
+250 LDKYQQALEYA
-261 ILAMESPYQPTIQ
+261 IMAMESSYQPAIQ

-298 MQQAEKICQTIL
+298 PQQAEEICQTIL

-326 NLLEIDEN
+326 KFAVTKN
-334 EHQDKIQNI
+334 EYQEKIQNI
-343 IQSLHNIYG
+343 IPILQSIYG
-352 ENPQDIQQLIALLEQ
+352 ENSQDIQPLTALLEQ
-367 NGYIYLVKEFSYYM
+367 NGYIYLVKEFFAHM
-381 NMEKENNLEEVYQLL
+381 DMKKENNLEEVYQLL
-396 YQKNF
+396 QQKEF
-401 DQLEKKI
+401 AQLEKKI
-408 LPRMAE
+408 LPLMAE
-414 NIQLLFVALLGC
+414 NIQLLFVALIGC

-438 QLLPQAQQVL
+438 NLLPQAQQLL

-454 QVQNVALEP
+454 QVKDILLEP

-475 YGSQEMLLK
+475 YGSQEVLLK

-505 AREYYGEALEIFA
+505 AREYYGEALEIFT
-518 QIQAEDEAVTEDF
+518 QIQADDEAVTEDF

-541 LQDYSNALAALERA
+541 LQDYINALAAWERV
-555 ANMGNSNKELET
+555 ANMGNNSKELES

-573 EAVKI
+573 EAVKE

>member
-1 MEKRLAVMKE
+1 MKK

-32 KGTSI
+32 KGASI

-42 MKNEISHV
+42 MKNEINHV
-50 EAWLNNVRVFAQEII
+50 EAWLDNIRVFAKEII

-75 NEFLAKQF
+75 REFLTKQP

-115 DAYECFY
+115 DADECFY
-122 HPKNIIEY
+122 HPENIIEY
-130 LRQLDKQYADMDVI
+130 LMQMNKQSSDIDVI

-151 DADNNNEIINS
+151 DADSNNEIINS

-173 GIKYMG
+173 GIKYIG

-184 LTNGREPWQDVK
+184 LTKGREPWQGIK

-219 YQRNYEILQQVMGKS
+219 HQRNYEILRQVMEKS
-234 HKPEMYYGFLS
+234 NKPEMYYGFLS

-250 LEKYQEALEYA
+250 LGKYQQALEYA
-261 ILAMESPYQPTIQ
+261 ILAMESPYQPAIQ

-286 DKLGLAISDIFS
+286 DKLGLAIGDIFS
-298 MQQAEKICQTIL
+298 SQQAEEICQTIL
-310 KRNKWHVGTL
+310 KRNKWHLGTL

-326 NLLEIDEN
+326 KLAAIAENKHQGEI
-334 EHQDKIQNI
+334 QDI
-343 IQSLHNIYG
+343 IQGLQNIYG
-352 ENPQDIQQLIALLEQ
+352 ENSQDIQQLVALLEQ
-367 NGYIYLVKEFSYYM
+367 NGYIYLAKEFSAHM
-381 NMEKENNLEEVYQLL
+381 NIETENNLEEVYQLL
-396 YQKNF
+396 QQKDF
-401 DQLEKKI
+401 AQLEKKI
-408 LPRMAE
+408 LPLMAE

-438 QLLPQAQQVL
+438 RLLPEAQQAL

-454 QVQNVALEP
+454 QQKNVALNP

-505 AREYYGEALEIFA
+505 VREYYGEGLDIFA
-518 QIQAEDEAVTEDF
+518 QIQAEDTAVTEDF

-541 LQDYSNALAALERA
+541 LQDYSNALAALEMA
-555 ANMGNSNKELET
+555 ANMGSISKELES

-573 EAVKI
+573 EAVKR

>member
-1 MEKRLAVMKE
+1 MKK

-26 FEMNKV
+26 FEMNRV
-32 KGTSI
+32 KGASI

-42 MKNEISHV
+42 MKNEMPHV
-50 EAWLNNVRVFAQEII
+50 EAWLDNVRVFAQEII
-65 VVDTGSTDGT
+65 VVDTGSADGT
-75 NEFLAKQF
+75 NEFLAKQA
-83 DVKLI
+83 DVKVFH
-88 SYEWQHD
+88 SEWQHD
-95 FAQAKNVALQEA
+95 FAQAKNMALQEA

-115 DAYECFY
+115 DADECFY
-122 HPKNIIEY
+122 HPENIIEY
-130 LRQLDKQYADMDVI
+130 LRRMDKQSAGIDVI

-151 DADNNNEIINS
+151 DADSNNEIINS
-162 DVVPRIIRNHV
+162 DVVPRLIRNHV

-184 LTNGREPWQDVK
+184 LTKGREPWQDIK
-196 YVVADRQLAIR
+196 YIVADRQLAIR

-219 YQRNYEILQQVMGKS
+219 HQRNYEILWQVMEKS
-234 HKPEMYYGFLS
+234 YKPEMYYGFLS

-250 LEKYQEALEYA
+250 LEKYQQALEYA
-261 ILAMESPYQPTIQ
+261 ILAMESPYQPAIQ

-286 DKLGLAISDIFS
+286 DKLGVAISDIFS
-298 MQQAEKICQTIL
+298 SQQAEEICQTIL
-310 KRNKWHVGTL
+310 KQNKWHVGTL

-326 NLLEIDEN
+326 KLTAVEN
-334 EHQDKIQNI
+334 EQQDKIQNI
-343 IQSLHNIYG
+343 ISSLQDIYG
-352 ENPQDIQQLIALLEQ
+352 KNPQDIQQLIALLEQ
-367 NGYIYLVKEFSYYM
+367 NGYIYLAKEFSAHM
-381 NMEKENNLEEVYQLL
+381 NREKENNLEEVYQLL

-401 DQLEKKI
+401 AQLEKKI
-408 LPRMAE
+408 LPLMAE

-438 QLLPQAQQVL
+438 RLLPEAQQAL
-448 VQLYHG
+448 VKLYHG

-484 YLQLAQGMPGSKL
+484 YLQLAQGMSGSKL

-505 AREYYGEALEIFA
+505 VREYYSEALEILA
-518 QIQAEDEAVTEDF
+518 QIQAEDEAVIEDF

-541 LQDYSNALAALERA
+541 LQDYSNALPALERA
-555 ANMGNSNKELET
+555 ANMGDSSKELET
-567 YIAWCK
+567 YITWCK
-573 EAVKI
+573 EAVRE

>member
-1 MEKRLAVMKE
+1 MKK

-26 FEMNKV
+26 FEMDKV
-32 KGTSI
+32 QGISI

-50 EAWLNNVRVFAQEII
+50 EAWLDNVRCFAQEII

-75 NEFLAKQF
+75 NEFLSKQF

-115 DAYECFY
+115 DADECFY

-162 DVVPRIIRNHV
+162 DVVPRIIRNYV

-184 LTNGREPWQDVK
+184 LTKGGEPWQNIK
-196 YVVADRQLAIR
+196 YIVADRKMAIR

-219 YQRNYEILQQVMGKS
+219 YQRNYKILQQVMEKS

-250 LEKYQEALEYA
+250 LEKYQHALEYA
-261 ILAMESPYQPTIQ
+261 ILAMESPYQPAIQ

-286 DKLGLAISDIFS
+286 DRLGLAISDIFS
-298 MQQAEKICQTIL
+298 MQQAEEICQTIL
-310 KRNKWHVGTL
+310 KGNKWHLGTL

-326 NLLEIDEN
+326 KLAEIAEN
-334 EHQDKIQNI
+334 KYQEKIQDI

-352 ENPQDIQQLIALLEQ
+352 ENQQDIQQLMALLEQ
-367 NGYIYLVKEFSYYM
+367 NGYIYLAKEFSAHM

-401 DQLEKKI
+401 AQFEKKI
-408 LPRMAE
+408 LPLMAE

-438 QLLPQAQQVL
+438 MLLPEAQQVL

-475 YGSQEMLLK
+475 YGSQEMLLN

-505 AREYYGEALEIFA
+505 VREYYSEALEILA
-518 QIQAEDEAVTEDF
+518 QIQAEDEAVIEDF

-541 LQDYSNALAALERA
+541 LQDYSNALAALERV
-555 ANMGNSNKELET
+555 ANMGNSSKELEI

-573 EAVKI
+573 EAVKA

>member
-1 MEKRLAVMKE
+1 MKKS
-11 NKFYKSEASEAASDF
+11 KFYKSEASEAASDF

-32 KGTSI
+32 KGISI

-50 EAWLNNVRVFAQEII
+50 EAWLDNVRVFAKEII

-75 NEFLAKQF
+75 NEFLVKQP

-88 SYEWQHD
+88 NYEWQYD
-95 FAQAKNVALQEA
+95 FAQAKNMALQEA
-107 TGDWLVFT
+107 TEDWLVFT
-115 DAYECFY
+115 DADECFY
-122 HPKNIIEY
+122 RPENIIEY
-130 LRQLDKQYADMDVI
+130 LSQLDKQSDDIDVI

-151 DADNNNEIINS
+151 DVDSNNEIINS

-173 GIKYMG
+173 GIKYIG

-184 LTNGREPWQDVK
+184 LTKGREPWQDIK
-196 YVVADRQLAIR
+196 YVVADGNMAIR
-207 HTGYSTKVIPFK
+207 HTGYSAKIIPFK
-219 YQRNYEILQQVMGKS
+219 HQRNYAILRQVMEKS
-234 HKPEMYYGFLS
+234 NKPEMYYGFLS

-261 ILAMESPYQPTIQ
+261 ILALESPYQPAIQ

-298 MQQAEKICQTIL
+298 MQQAEEICQAIL

-326 NLLEIDEN
+326 KLAVVES
-334 EHQDKIQNI
+334 EHQEEIQDI
-343 IQSLHNIYG
+343 IQGLYNIYG
-352 ENPQDIQQLIALLEQ
+352 ENTQDIQQLIVLLEQ
-367 NGYIYLVKEFSYYM
+367 NGYIYLAKEFSAHM
-381 NMEKENNLEEVYQLL
+381 NIEKENHLEEVYQLL
-396 YQKNF
+396 QEKNF
-401 DQLEKKI
+401 SQLEKKI
-408 LPRMAE
+408 LPLMAE

-426 NYSSGSWYQEKL
+426 NYSSGCWYQEKL
-438 QLLPQAQQVL
+438 RLLPKAQQAL

-454 QVQNVALEP
+454 QVKDILLEP

-475 YGSQEMLLK
+475 YCSQEVLLK
-484 YLQLAQGMPGSKL
+484 YLQLAQGMPGNKL

-541 LQDYSNALAALERA
+541 LQDYTNALAALERA
-555 ANMGNSNKELET
+555 ANMGNSSNALET

>member
-1 MEKRLAVMKE
+1 MKK

-50 EAWLNNVRVFAQEII
+50 EAWLDNVRGFAQEII

-75 NEFLAKQF
+75 NEFLVKQS

-88 SYEWQHD
+88 NNEWQSD
-95 FAQAKNVALQEA
+95 FAQAKNVALQKA
-107 TGDWLVFT
+107 TEDWLVFT
-115 DAYECFY
+115 DVDECFY
-122 HPKNIIEY
+122 YPKNITEY
-130 LRQLDKQYADMDVI
+130 LGKLDRQSADIDVI

-151 DADNNNEIINS
+151 DADSNNEIINS
-162 DVVPRIIRNHV
+162 DVVPRIIKNHV

-184 LTNGREPWQDVK
+184 LTKESEPWQNIK
-196 YVVADRQLAIR
+196 YIVADRNLAIR
-207 HTGYSTKVIPFK
+207 HTGYSTKMISFK
-219 YQRNYEILQQVMGKS
+219 HQRNYEILRQIMEKS
-234 HKPEMYYGFLS
+234 RKPEMYYGFLS
-245 ESLLG
+245 ENLLG

-261 ILAMESPYQPTIQ
+261 ILAMESTYQPAIQ

-298 MQQAEKICQTIL
+298 PQQAEKICQTIL

-326 NLLEIDEN
+326 KLTAVEN
-334 EHQDKIQNI
+334 EQKDKIQNI
-343 IQSLHNIYG
+343 ISSLQDIYG
-352 ENPQDIQQLIALLEQ
+352 KNPQDIQQLIALLEQ
-367 NGYIYLVKEFSYYM
+367 NGYIYLAKEFSAHM
-381 NMEKENNLEEVYQLL
+381 NMKKENNLEEVYQLL
-396 YQKNF
+396 QQKDF
-401 DQLEKKI
+401 VQLEKKI
-408 LPRMAE
+408 LPLMAE

-426 NYSSGSWYQEKL
+426 NYSSGGWYQEKL
-438 QLLPQAQQVL
+438 MLLPKAQQAL
-448 VQLYHG
+448 VKLYHG
-454 QVQNVALEP
+454 HVKNVALNP
-463 DEYITMLDGIIL
+463 DECITMLDGIIL
-475 YGSQEMLLK
+475 YGNQEMLLK

-497 KKIGHQLV
+497 KKIGHQLAV
-505 AREYYGEALEIFA
+505 REYYGEALEIFA

-555 ANMGNSNKELET
+555 ASMGSSNKELES

-573 EAVKI
+573 EAVKR

>member
-1 MEKRLAVMKE
+1 MKK

-26 FEMNKV
+26 FEMNKAQ
-32 KGTSI
+32 GISI

-75 NEFLAKQF
+75 NEFLAKQPN
-83 DVKLI
+83 VKLI
-88 SYEWQHD
+88 KYEWQHD
-95 FAQAKNVALQEA
+95 FAQAKNMALQEA

-115 DAYECFY
+115 DADECYY
-122 HPKNIIEY
+122 HPKKIIEY

-162 DVVPRIIRNHV
+162 DVVPRIISNHV

-184 LTNGREPWQDVK
+184 LTKGREPWQNIK
-196 YVVADRQLAIR
+196 YIVADRQLAIR
-207 HTGYSTKVIPFK
+207 HTGYSTKVIHFK

-261 ILAMESPYQPTIQ
+261 VLAMESPYQPTIQ

-298 MQQAEKICQTIL
+298 QQQAEKICQTIL
-310 KRNKWHVGTL
+310 KRNKWHLGTL

-326 NLLEIDEN
+326 KLAVAEN
-334 EHQDKIQNI
+334 EHQEKIKGI
-343 IQSLHNIYG
+343 IQDLHHLYG
-352 ENPQDIQQLIALLEQ
+352 ENSQDIQQLIALLEQ
-367 NGYIYLVKEFSYYM
+367 NGYIYLVKEFSAHM
-381 NMEKENNLEEVYQLL
+381 NREKENNLEEVYQLL

-401 DQLEKKI
+401 ARFEKKM

-475 YGSQEMLLK
+475 CGSQEMLLN

-505 AREYYGEALEIFA
+505 VREYYSEALEILA
-518 QIQAEDEAVTEDF
+518 QIQAEDEAVIEDF

-541 LQDYSNALAALERA
+541 LQDYSNALPALERA
-555 ANMGNSNKELET
+555 ANMGNSSKELET

-573 EAVKI
+573 EAVRA

>member
-1 MEKRLAVMKE
+1 MKK

-26 FEMNKV
+26 FGMDKAQ
-32 KGTSI
+32 KIGI

-42 MKNEISHV
+42 MKNEISNV
-50 EAWLNNVRVFAQEII
+50 EAWLDNVRVFAQEII
-65 VVDTGSTDGT
+65 VVDTGSIDGT
-75 NEFLAKQF
+75 KEFLAKQS
-83 DVKLI
+83 DVKVFH
-88 SYEWQHD
+88 YEWQND
-95 FAQAKNVALQEA
+95 FSKAKNVALQKA
-107 TGDWLVFT
+107 TDDWLVFT
-115 DAYECFY
+115 DADECFY
-122 HPKNIIEY
+122 HPENIIEY
-130 LRQLDKQYADMDVI
+130 LEQLDKQSADIDVI

-151 DADNNNEIINS
+151 DADSNNEIINS

-173 GIKYMG
+173 GIKYIG

-184 LTNGREPWQDVK
+184 LTKGSEPWQDIK

-219 YQRNYEILQQVMGKS
+219 YQRNYKILQQVMEKS
-234 HKPEMYYGFLS
+234 SNPEMYYGFLS

-250 LEKYQEALEYA
+250 LAKYQEALEYA

-298 MQQAEKICQTIL
+298 LQQAEAICQTIL

-326 NLLEIDEN
+326 KLTVYEN
-334 EHQDKIQNI
+334 GHQEKITDI
-343 IQSLHNIYG
+343 IQSLHHLYG
-352 ENPQDIQQLIALLEQ
+352 ENSQDIQQLMALLEQ
-367 NGYIYLVKEFSYYM
+367 NGYIYLAKKFSAHM

-401 DQLEKKI
+401 AQFEKKI
-408 LPRMAE
+408 LPLMAE

-505 AREYYGEALEIFA
+505 VREYYSETLEILA
-518 QIQAEDEAVTEDF
+518 QIQAEDEAIIEDF

-555 ANMGNSNKELET
+555 ADMGNRNKELES

-573 EAVKI
+573 EAVKR

>member
-1 MEKRLAVMKE
+1 MKK

-115 DAYECFY
+115 DADECFY
-122 HPKNIIEY
+122 QPQNIIEY
-130 LRQLDKQYADMDVI
+130 LEQLDKKSTSIEAI

-184 LTNGREPWQDVK
+184 LTKGREPWQDIK
-196 YVVADRQLAIR
+196 YIVADRNMAIR
-207 HTGYSTKVIPFK
+207 HTGYSTKVITFK
-219 YQRNYEILQQVMGKS
+219 YQRNYDILCQVMKKS
-234 HKPEMYYGFLS
+234 NKPEMYYGFLS

-261 ILAMESPYQPTIQ
+261 ILAIESPYQPAIQ

-298 MQQAEKICQTIL
+298 LQQAEAICQTIL

-326 NLLEIDEN
+326 KLAVAEN
-334 EHQDKIQNI
+334 EHQKKIKGI
-343 IQSLHNIYG
+343 IQGLHNIYG
-352 ENPQDIQQLIALLEQ
+352 ENPQDIQQLMALLEQ
-367 NGYIYLVKEFSYYM
+367 NGYIYLAKEFSAHM
-381 NMEKENNLEEVYQLL
+381 NIEKENHLEEVYQLL
-396 YQKNF
+396 QEKNF
-401 DQLEKKI
+401 VQLENKI
-408 LPRMAE
+408 LPLMAE

-426 NYSSGSWYQEKL
+426 NYSSGSWYQEKIK
-438 QLLPQAQQVL
+438 LLPKAQQVL

-497 KKIGHQLV
+497 KKTGHKLV
-505 AREYYGEALEIFA
+505 DREYYGEALEIFA
-518 QIQAEDEAVTEDF
+518 QIQAEDEAVTEEF
-531 WFDCGICLYY
+531 WLDCGICLYY
-541 LQDYSNALAALERA
+541 LQDYSNAMAALEKA
-555 ANMGNSNKELET
+555 AEMGNSSKELES
-567 YIAWCK
+567 YIVWCK
-573 EAVKI
+573 EAVRE

>member
-1 MEKRLAVMKE
+1 MKK

-32 KGTSI
+32 KGTNI

-115 DAYECFY
+115 DADECYY
-122 HPKNIIEY
+122 HPENITEY
-130 LRQLDKQYADMDVI
+130 LGKLDRQSADIDVI

-151 DADNNNEIINS
+151 DADSNNEIINS

-184 LTNGREPWQDVK
+184 LTKGREPWQDIK
-196 YVVADRQLAIR
+196 YVVADRNMAIR
-207 HTGYSTKVIPFK
+207 HTGYSTKVITFK
-219 YQRNYEILQQVMGKS
+219 YQRNYDILCQVMKKS
-234 HKPEMYYGFLS
+234 NKPEMYYGFLS

-261 ILAMESPYQPTIQ
+261 IFAIESPYQPAIQ

-286 DKLGLAISDIFS
+286 DTLGLAISDIFS
-298 MQQAEKICQTIL
+298 PQQAEEICQTIL

-326 NLLEIDEN
+326 KLAVAEN

-367 NGYIYLVKEFSYYM
+367 NGYIYLAKEFFAHM

-396 YQKNF
+396 QQKDF
-401 DQLEKKI
+401 VQLEKKI
-408 LPRMAE
+408 LPLIAE

-426 NYSSGSWYQEKL
+426 NYSSGNWYQEKL

-454 QVQNVALEP
+454 QVQNVALES

-475 YGSQEMLLK
+475 YGSQEMLLN

-497 KKIGHQLV
+497 KKIGHQLA
-505 AREYYGEALEIFA
+505 AREYYGEALEILA

-555 ANMGNSNKELET
+555 ANMGDDSKELES

-573 EAVKI
+573 EAVRE

>member
-1 MEKRLAVMKE
+1 MKK
-11 NKFYKSEASEAASDF
+11 NKFYKSEAYEAASDF
-26 FEMNKV
+26 FEVNRAQEIN
-32 KGTSI
+32 I

-50 EAWLNNVRVFAQEII
+50 EAWLNNVRVFVQEII

-75 NEFLAKQF
+75 NEFLAKQPN
-83 DVKLI
+83 VKLI
-88 SYEWQHD
+88 NYEWQHD
-95 FAQAKNVALQEA
+95 FAQAKNMALQEA

-115 DAYECFY
+115 DADECYY

-184 LTNGREPWQDVK
+184 LTKGREPWQDIK
-196 YVVADRQLAIR
+196 YIVADRQLAIC

-298 MQQAEKICQTIL
+298 QQQAEEICQMTL
-310 KRNKWHVGTL
+310 RRNKWHLGTL

-326 NLLEIDEN
+326 NLLEIAEN
-334 EHQDKIQNI
+334 EQQEKVRDI
-343 IQSLHNIYG
+343 IQGLHNLYG
-352 ENPQDIQQLIALLEQ
+352 ENSQDIQQLIALLEQ
-367 NGYIYLVKEFSYYM
+367 NGYIYLAKEFSAHM

-401 DQLEKKI
+401 AQLEKKI
-408 LPRMAE
+408 LPLMAE

-438 QLLPQAQQVL
+438 MLLPEAQQVL

-475 YGSQEMLLK
+475 YGSQEMLLN

-497 KKIGHQLV
+497 RKIGHQLV
-505 AREYYGEALEIFA
+505 VREYYSEALDILA
-518 QIQAEDEAVTEDF
+518 QIQAEDEAVIEDF

-555 ANMGNSNKELET
+555 ANMGNSSKELET

-573 EAVKI
+573 EAIRE

>member
-1 MEKRLAVMKE
+1 MKK

-83 DVKLI
+83 DAKLI

-115 DAYECFY
+115 DADECFY

-184 LTNGREPWQDVK
+184 LTKGREPWQDIK
-196 YVVADRQLAIR
+196 YVVADRNLAIR

-219 YQRNYEILQQVMGKS
+219 YQRNYEILQQVMKKS
-234 HKPEMYYGFLS
+234 NKPEMYYGFLS

-286 DKLGLAISDIFS
+286 DNLGLAISDIFS
-298 MQQAEKICQTIL
+298 QQQAEAICQTIL
-310 KRNKWHVGTL
+310 KRNKWHLGTL

-326 NLLEIDEN
+326 KLTVYEN
-334 EHQDKIQNI
+334 DHQEKITDI
-343 IQSLHNIYG
+343 IQDLHHLYG
-352 ENPQDIQQLIALLEQ
+352 ENSQDIQQLIALLEQ
-367 NGYIYLVKEFSYYM
+367 NGYIYLAKEFSAHM
-381 NMEKENNLEEVYQLL
+381 NREKENNLEEVYQLL

-401 DQLEKKI
+401 AQLEKKI
-408 LPRMAE
+408 LPLMAE

-426 NYSSGSWYQEKL
+426 NYSSGCWYQEKL
-438 QLLPQAQQVL
+438 RLLPKAQQAL

-454 QVQNVALEP
+454 QVKDIFLEP

-475 YGSQEMLLK
+475 YGSQEVLLK

-541 LQDYSNALAALERA
+541 LQDYTNALAALERA
-555 ANMGNSNKELET
+555 VNVGYSNKELES

-573 EAVKI
+573 EAVNR